1 MANEYRDAL
10 QAAQRRI
17 DSLERELEIA
27 RFGVARP
34 PPSVAWIWLALPV
47 VFVLGLFGL
56 AFLTMRGRVTEPV
69 SVPAPFVEPLPTV
82 TAPVSYGVTFYN
94 GNNSRLQLVDVD
106 GDGKKEL
113 VSLFWGKAVDLPLH
127 VGVLDRETLA
137 VKWMSGPFPS
147 QWSGRHTHMAI
158 VGAHVV
164 VTDSRETVH
173 VLELG
178 SGKVVHTLPLAGG
191 AVRACAISASSV
203 DVGLEV
209 EWNKWSVLDV
219 EKGTLREAKKGEIRG
234 CIGQY
239 VTCSAK
245 SDASRLCTEHD
256 PSAQARSL
264 RTGFTT
270 DGTTEVLGDT
280 RLVSGAVQR
289 PNGKD
294 EAALLVLDR
303 KTKAYRW
310 EAPTIL
316 DGDSLHLG
324 GHTKVWLTPNSVVTF
339 YQTSG
344 GDFRLATRDV
354 ATGKEVWSTKL
365 VDAKEG
371 SYTGEFFVEDG
382 EIFFFIDHRLHIVD
396 LAMGRERKVVTWL

>member
-17 DSLERELEIA
+17 DRLERELEIA

-34 PPSVAWIWLALPV
+34 PPSFAWIWLVLPV
-47 VFVLGLFGL
+47 VFVVGLFGL
-56 AFLTMRGRVTEPV
+56 AFLTMRSRASEPV
-69 SVPAPFVEPLPTV
+69 SMPAPTVEPLPM
-82 TAPVSYGVTFYN
+82 ALPVSYGVTFYT
-94 GNNSRLQLVDVD
+94 GSNSRPRLVDVD
-106 GDGKKEL
+106 GDGKKEI
-113 VSLFWGKAVDLPLH
+113 VSLFWGKADDLPLH
-127 VGVLDRETLA
+127 VGVLDRATFA

-178 SGKVVHTLPLAGG
+178 SGKVVHTVPFAGG
-191 AVRACAISASSV
+191 AVGACAIAASTV

-209 EWNKWSVLDV
+209 EWNKWKLLDV
-219 EKGTLREAKKGEIRG
+219 EKGTLREAKKGERPA
-234 CIGQY
+234 CIEPY

-245 SDASRLCTEHD
+245 SEPSVRCNEND
-256 PSAQARSL
+256 PSAQARSK
-264 RTGFTT
+264 TPGFTT
-270 DGTTEVLGDT
+270 YGSTEVLGDA
-280 RLVSGAVQR
+280 RLVSGTVKR
-289 PNGKD
+289 PGGKD
-294 EAALLVLDR
+294 DEALLVLDR

-310 EAPTIL
+310 EAKAIL

-324 GHTKVWLTPNSVVTF
+324 GRTEVRLTPKSVVTF
-339 YQTSG
+339 YQTSR
-344 GDFRLATRDV
+344 GDFRLAARDV
-354 ATGKEVWSTKL
+354 ATGKEAWSTKAA
-365 VDAKEG
+365 DAKEG

-382 EIFFFIDHRLHIVD
+382 EIFFFVDHAIHVVELD
-396 LAMGRERKVVTWL
+396 TGRERKVLTWL